1 MATWK
6 ISNQEKKSVI
16 ETEIWR
22 NSKTDQTVT
31 IETGWRWGEWFVES
45 DTEPKIDLL
54 NESGCDP
61 YAFEGYDVIDQNL
74 DDGCWVEISFS
85 KNIDEALQQKIDSG
99 WEDDGYF
106 GLEQLGFEHYDTDT
120 EIQGPLLIEKVED

>member
-54 NESGCDP
+54 NESGCRS
-61 YAFEGYDVIDQNL
+61 E
-74 DDGCWVEISFS
+74 EHTS
-85 KNIDEALQQKIDSG
+85 ELQS
-99 WEDDGYF
+99 
-106 GLEQLGFEHYDTDT
+106 H
-120 EIQGPLLIEKVED
+120 